1 MAQDSIQQLI
11 DTLEL
16 APHPEGGYFKETI
29 RGAYDETLK
38 RESYSSIY
46 FLLTHDNISHYHR
59 IDADEIWYFHTGQT
73 LALHLIDPEGHYDT
87 VTLGPNVEAGDV
99 LQYVVRKG
107 TLFASSV
114 EQPEQYALVGCM
126 CQPAFQFET
135 FEMIA
140 RETLEHDFP
149 HLTNQALQYALTEA
163 EIESSQS

>member
-16 APHPEGGYFKETI
+16 MPHPEGGYFKETI

-59 IDADEIWYFHTGQT
+59 IDADEIWYFHAGQT
-73 LALHLIDPEGHYDT
+73 LTLHLIDPEGHYET

-107 TLFASSV
+107 TIFASSV
-114 EQPEQYALVGCM
+114 EQPEHYALVGCM

-140 RETLEHDFP
+140 RETLQHDSP
-149 HLTNQALQYALTEA
+149 HLTAQALQYALTEA
-163 EIESSQS
+163 EIDASQS